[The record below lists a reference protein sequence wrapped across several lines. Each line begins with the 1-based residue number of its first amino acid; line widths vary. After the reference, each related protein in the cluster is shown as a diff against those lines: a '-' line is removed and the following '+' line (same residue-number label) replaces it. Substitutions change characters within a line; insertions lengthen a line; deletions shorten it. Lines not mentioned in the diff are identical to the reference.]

1 MRGFSHGGGPQFSFG
16 TPVVNCQ
23 DSDCA
28 FADDY
33 LPPRTRDADPRDVV
47 PMLPTKP
54 LRGAC
59 EIGRVSRGPE
69 LRSMPSRPRRAI
81 TAVPNVFA
89 QPVPDVEISPS
100 TN

>member
-1 MRGFSHGGGPQFSFG
+1 VRGFGHGGGPQFSFG

-47 PMLPTKP
+47 PMLPIKP
-54 LRGAC
+54 LRGGC
-59 EIGRVSRGPE
+59 EIARATRRPE
-69 LRSMPSRPRRAI
+69 LPSMPSCPRRAI
-81 TAVPNVFA
+81 AAVPNVLA
-89 QPVPDVEISPS
+89 QPVPDVEIYPS